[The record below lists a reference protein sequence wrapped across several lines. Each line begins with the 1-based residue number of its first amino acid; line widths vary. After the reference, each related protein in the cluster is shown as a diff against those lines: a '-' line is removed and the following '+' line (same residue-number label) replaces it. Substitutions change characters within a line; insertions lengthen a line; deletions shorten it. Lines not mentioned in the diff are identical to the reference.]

1 MFVGQSNFLQA
12 LGWAVLNSLWQMAFL
27 WVIYQIIS
35 GVYRSAKSSQKSYL
49 ATGLILLGFTWFVY
63 TFCSILLASPANII
77 STDFISANGNE
88 RLNAWMST
96 MLPIASITYLV
107 LLLLPVFYFI
117 HNYRYVQNIRNN
129 KLSKVDVDWR
139 IFVKNV
145 AARMGI
151 KKPVHIWLSG
161 IVTSPVTIGYLKPVI
176 LLPVAA
182 INQLSTQQLEAVL
195 LHELAHIRRY
205 DYLVNLIIRFIQTI
219 LYFNPFV
226 KALVKTVEME
236 REKSCDEMVMQFQY
250 DPHGYATALLML
262 EKISYLPRPLAVAAA
277 GKKSDLL
284 NRIECLL
291 GVQKKQVISFNKI
304 AGLFA
309 GLLCFIAVNA
319 LLIANKPGK
328 ATGDSASLTD
338 MSSALY
344 FFTESEKGAK
354 DAKPVV
360 VPQETIAQT
369 IVNHARQI
377 EPTAMAQK
385 VPATPEPIT
394 EDLALAEF
402 KFAKLV
408 EPAPGVPAIKELKA
422 YQEQQVKEA
431 LEASKKILEQKQW
444 KDVEKNI
451 ADAMTE
457 EEKDVLKC
465 QYEKE
470 LSKVDWTKMK
480 QKLSLAYDK
489 IDWPAI
495 NDNLNSALVEIKIDS
510 LQQVFVQTMTELSTI
525 QNELCENNLKAIP
538 DTDVSLESIEQ
549 NKLKVMKALNTLHK
563 VKARKIIHL

>member
-369 IVNHARQI
+369 IVNHARPI

>member
-226 KALVKTVEME
+226 KTLVKTVEME

-354 DAKPVV
+354 DTKPVV
-360 VPQETIAQT
+360 VPQETIART
-369 IVNHARQI
+369 IVNHARPI